1 MTRASDTL
9 RVPFGRDAQ
18 GTAVPPV
25 EAQPDRDYFCPECGW
40 GLLLRSGN
48 TRVRHFAH
56 RKNAPACALTG
67 DGWLHTTA
75 ELIVVAA
82 VERWLAGKTSAPVVE
97 YACRVRHGRSVTACD
112 KTVWASLES
121 LRVAR
126 AQREHTLTSRQL
138 RVDVMLMDANGR
150 PVLGVEVRDT
160 HAVDPAKRDRLA
172 PLPFIEVDA
181 LGILSNWLL
190 WRAEYEQGLERVG
203 ACPHHPR
210 RAPARERAARRRMM
224 RAGLQTGRALPVF
237 AVFNERNAARAY
249 HLTVPECPVRRLS
262 MNGVPCFGCAHHGG
276 YRSTPRKWPLP
287 GEPWGLVAC
296 LHGSPAP
303 E

>member
-9 RVPFGRDAQ
+9 RVPFGRDAR

-40 GLLLRSGN
+40 QLVLRRGD

-56 RKNAPACALTG
+56 RKNAPACALAG

-75 ELIVVAA
+75 EHIVVAS
-82 VERWLAGKTSAPVVE
+82 VERWLSGRTSAPVVE
-97 YACRVRHGRSVTACD
+97 YACRVRHGRWVPACE
-112 KTVWASLES
+112 KTVSASLES

-126 AQREHTLTSRQL
+126 AVREHTLKSRQL
-138 RVDVMLMDANGR
+138 RVDVLLMDADGR

-160 HAVDPAKRDRLA
+160 HAVDSAKRDRLA

-190 WRAEYEQGLERVG
+190 WRAEYEQGLERFGV
-203 ACPHHPR
+203 CPHHPR
-210 RAPARERAARRRMM
+210 RAPARERSARRRTMQE
-224 RAGLQTGRALPVF
+224 GIPSGRALPVF
-237 AVFNERNAARAY
+237 AVFNERAAPRAY
-249 HLTVPECPVRRLS
+249 HLSVPACPDRRLS
-262 MNGVPCFGCAHHGG
+262 MDGVPCFGCAHHGG
-276 YRSTPRKWPLP
+276 YRSTPGNWPLA
-287 GEPWGLVAC
+287 GEAWGLVTC
-296 LHGSPAP
+296 RHGSLAP